1 MDILNI
7 LISIIYYILIG
18 YIVLLIIYN
27 LVKSKNWKE
36 EILYIIILIPFILR
50 LFRLK

>member
-7 LISIIYYILIG
+7 FISIIYYILIG
-18 YIVLLIIYN
+18 YIAILVIYN
-27 LVKSKNWKE
+27 VVKSKDWKD